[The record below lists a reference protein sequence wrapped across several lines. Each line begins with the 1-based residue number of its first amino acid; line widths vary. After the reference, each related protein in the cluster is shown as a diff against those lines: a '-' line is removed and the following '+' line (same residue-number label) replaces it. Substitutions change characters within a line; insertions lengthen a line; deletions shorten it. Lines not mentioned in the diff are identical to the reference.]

1 MKIEIKELL
10 NRQAR
15 WQKGRAKLSWCEK
28 LQHSIALREAT
39 IALRKHYVPHGQ
51 VTSVA
56 ENCIPYKDGKE
67 G

>member
-1 MKIEIKELL
+1 MKTDVDELF
-10 NRQAR
+10 NRQSE

-39 IALRKHYVPHGQ
+39 IALRKNYVPHGQ

-56 ENCIPYKDGKE
+56 EKSVPYKDGKE
-67 G
+67 R